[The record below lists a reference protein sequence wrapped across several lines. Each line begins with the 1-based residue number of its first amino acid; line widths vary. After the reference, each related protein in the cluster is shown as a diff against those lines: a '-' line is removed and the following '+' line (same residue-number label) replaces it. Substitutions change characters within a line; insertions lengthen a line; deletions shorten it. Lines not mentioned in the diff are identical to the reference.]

1 MNERIKYLRKD
12 VLKLSQKEF
21 SVKLGLSENYVWM
34 IEKGKREP
42 SDRTVSDIC
51 RLFSVREDW
60 LRTGDGEMF
69 EPKTKEEEVAEM
81 VGNILNGSSEFKK
94 IVIKLICSRSDEEL
108 AALEQALRNIYES
121 L

>member
-60 LRTGDGEMF
+60 LRTSRVRAGS
-69 EPKTKEEEVAEM
+69 PKH
-81 VGNILNGSSEFKK
+81 L
-94 IVIKLICSRSDEEL
+94 
-108 AALEQALRNIYES
+108 
-121 L
+121 